1 MLLFA
6 VLLHAASQLQAS
18 GHAALERLLNAQIIK
33 APLVSAIDF
42 FQPGV
47 TSFQLHAGMLGKAAL
62 DALARYYPK
71 KINTPLLPKTPNFAA
86 RQAS

>member
-33 APLVSAIDF
+33 APL
-42 FQPGV
+42 GV
-47 TSFQLHAGMLGKAAL
+47 VVVA
-62 DALARYYPK
+62 
-71 KINTPLLPKTPNFAA
+71 AA
-86 RQAS
+86 RRAG